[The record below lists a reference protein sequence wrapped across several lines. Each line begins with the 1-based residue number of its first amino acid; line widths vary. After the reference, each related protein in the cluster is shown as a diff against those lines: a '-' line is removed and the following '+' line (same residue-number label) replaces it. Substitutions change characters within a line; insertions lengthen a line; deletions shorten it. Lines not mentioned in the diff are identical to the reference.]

1 MSRDPVTLGIIL
13 VVCVLALAF
22 ALAALD
28 ERKMR

>member
-1 MSRDPVTLGIIL
+1 MSPITVPGILL

-28 ERKMR
+28 ERRMR